1 MPRSLG
7 LSEEDKQL
15 PYPSKAHS
23 NATLRFSDRLGRR
36 WRSREGRGW
45 CWSAG
50 NGEAEI
56 RERLRMKRLRGESGN
71 REAKRGEVETKEVEK
86 GETGNEGAER
96 GEATD
101 GQAKRGEGERLV
113 LVCW

>member
-1 MPRSLG
+1 MEKPRG
-7 LSEEDKQL
+7 K
-15 PYPSKAHS
+15 
-23 NATLRFSDRLGRR
+23 RLVLVRREWRGRDQ
-36 WRSREGRGW
+36 
-45 CWSAG
+45 
-50 NGEAEI
+50 GEAE
-56 RERLRMKRLRGESGN
+56 RGVAGN